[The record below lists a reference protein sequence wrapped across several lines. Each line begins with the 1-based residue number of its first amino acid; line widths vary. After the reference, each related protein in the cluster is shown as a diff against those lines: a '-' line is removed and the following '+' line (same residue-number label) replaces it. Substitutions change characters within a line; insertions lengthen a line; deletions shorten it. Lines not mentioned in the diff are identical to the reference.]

1 MPTQSQFEHRS
12 MQLPLRWQRTRCVL
26 PLLLWLFTLLASEWP
41 FARGIS
47 SPCWA
52 ENPPPKLT
60 ADKLFD
66 PTHVVNVE
74 IELSEGDWNALRQQ
88 TRALALSLGKT
99 PAEFQR
105 DASDAEVRALE
116 VEIAAEMVA
125 RQNQCY
131 N

>member
-1 MPTQSQFEHRS
+1 MPSQSQIEHRS
-12 MQLPLRWQRTRCVL
+12 MQLPLHWQRTRCVL
-26 PLLLWLFTLLASEWP
+26 SLFLWLFTLLASPWP

-52 ENPPPKLT
+52 ENPQPKLT

-74 IELSEGDWNALRQQ
+74 IELSEDDWNALRQQ

-99 PAEFQR
+99 PAESPFQYF
-105 DASDAEVRALE
+105 LG
-116 VEIAAEMVA
+116 M
-125 RQNQCY
+125 
-131 N
+131 